1 MKPSVMVIDDLDSA
15 RQMVKRA
22 LSRSYDVYDFA
33 SVAEALPALD
43 RAPFDC
49 VVTDLRMPGIDG
61 LEGLKRFHAKIPE
74 LPVVIV
80 TAFATV
86 ETAVEA
92 MKAGAFDYLKKPF
105 EPEELELLVG
115 RAVEHMRLRRE
126 NQQLRSALDGT
137 FSVQGI
143 VGRSAAMRDLVS
155 ILERVAPTDVPI
167 LVEGE
172 SGTGKDM
179 VARALHGMS
188 KRAAGPYIAL
198 NMSAIPENLAE
209 SELFGHE
216 KGSFTGADAAR
227 AGFFAEAEGGTLFL
241 DEIGLLPLTL
251 QAKLL
256 RVLQD
261 GDYMPVGSRR
271 ARKANVRVVCATN
284 EDLKRN
290 VESGKF
296 REDLYYRIRV
306 VPLRLPPLRERK
318 EDIPLLV
325 EHLVKKHALRLGRP
339 PLRPDAEA
347 MRALLDHPWPG
358 NVRELEHALE
368 RALLLA
374 RGDALTLG
382 DLPPELK
389 APEGDHDHGEG
400 GYRNARD
407 AWEKRYFQDLLD
419 EAGGS
424 VAKAADLAGLHRSTL
439 YEKLARMGLVQG
451 DADAGRKGG
460 NGGAKAGG

>member
-1 MKPSVMVIDDLDSA
+1 MKPRVMVIDDLDSA
-15 RQMVKRA
+15 RHMLRRA
-22 LSRSYDVYDFA
+22 LSRTYDVFDFPA
-33 SVAEALPALD
+33 VAEALPAVD

-49 VVTDLRMPGIDG
+49 VITDLRMPGIDG
-61 LEGLKRFHAKIPE
+61 LEGLRRFQQRLPA
-74 LPVVIV
+74 LPVIIV

-105 EPEELELLVG
+105 DPDELELVVA
-115 RAVEHMRLRRE
+115 RAVEHTKLRRE
-126 NQQLRSALDGT
+126 NERLRSELDGA

-143 VGRSAAMRDLVS
+143 VGRSSAMREVIS

-167 LVEGE
+167 LIEGE
-172 SGTGKDM
+172 SGTGKDV
-179 VARALHGMS
+179 VARAVHGMS
-188 KRAAGPYIAL
+188 RRTGAYIAL
-198 NMSAIPENLAE
+198 NMSAIPETLAE

-216 KGSFTGADAAR
+216 KGAFTGAEASR
-227 AGFFAEAEGGTLFL
+227 AGFFAEAERGTLFL
-241 DEIGLLPLTL
+241 DEIGLLAPTL

-261 GDYMPVGSRR
+261 GEYIPVGSRR
-271 ARKANVRVVCATN
+271 PRRANVRVVCATN
-284 EDLKRN
+284 EDLAKN
-290 VESGKF
+290 VEQGKF

-306 VPLRLPPLRERK
+306 VPLRLPPLRERR

-339 PLRPDAEA
+339 PLAPDPDA
-347 MRALLDHPWPG
+347 MRAVLDRSWPG

-374 RGDALTLG
+374 RGDSIGVA
-382 DLPPELK
+382 DLPPDSR
-389 APEGDHDHGEG
+389 PSHEGDPGEG
-400 GYRNARD
+400 GYRRARD
-407 AWEKRYFQDLLD
+407 TWEKRYLQDLLD

-424 VAKAADLAGLHRSTL
+424 VAKAAELAGLHRSTL
-439 YEKLARMGLVQG
+439 YEKLARIGLVQG
-451 DADAGRKGG
+451 EGEAGRRNG
-460 NGGAKAGG
+460 NGHPAR

>member
-1 MKPSVMVIDDLDSA
+1 MKPRVMVIDDLDSA

-22 LSRSYDVYDFA
+22 LSHSYDVYDFGA
-33 SVAEALPALD
+33 VADALPALD
-43 RAPFDC
+43 RAEFDC

-61 LEGLKRFHAKIPE
+61 LTGLKKFHEKLPD

-86 ETAVEA
+86 DTAVEA
-92 MKAGAFDYLKKPF
+92 MKSGAFDYLKKPF
-105 EPEELELLVG
+105 EPDELELIVE
-115 RAVEHMRLRRE
+115 RAVEHMRLKRE
-126 NQQLRSALDGT
+126 NAQLRSVLDGA

-143 VGRSAAMRDLVS
+143 IGRSAAMREMVS
-155 ILERVAPTDVPI
+155 VLERVAPTDVSL

-179 VARALHGMS
+179 VARAIHGMS
-188 KRAAGPYIAL
+188 KRAKGPYVAL
-198 NMSAIPENLAE
+198 NMSAIPEQLAE

-216 KGSFTGADAAR
+216 KGAFTGAEASR

-241 DEIGLLPLTL
+241 DEIGLLHPTL

-261 GDYMPVGSRR
+261 GDYIPVGARR
-271 ARKANVRVVCATN
+271 PKKADVRIVCATN
-284 EDLKRN
+284 EDLKKN
-290 VESGKF
+290 VEQGKF

-306 VPLRLPPLRERK
+306 VPVRLPPLRERT

-325 EHLVKKHALRLGRP
+325 EHLTKKHALRLARP
-339 PLRPDAEA
+339 PLQPDAEA

-358 NVRELEHALE
+358 NVRELEHAIE

-374 RGDALTLG
+374 RGDTLTLA

-389 APEGDHDHGEG
+389 ASHDAEPGEGD
-400 GYRNARD
+400 YRHARD
-407 AWEKRYFQDLLD
+407 AWEKRYFQDLLA

-424 VAKAADLAGLHRSTL
+424 VARAAELAGLHRSTL
-439 YEKLARMGLVQG
+439 YEKLARIGLVQG
-451 DADAGRKGG
+451 EEGG
-460 NGGAKAGG
+460 KKNGGPPRA

>member
-1 MKPSVMVIDDLDSA
+1 MKSKPQVMVIDDLESA

-22 LSRSYDVYDFA
+22 LSRSYDVYDFG
-33 SVAEALPALD
+33 SVADALPALD
-43 RAPFDC
+43 RAEFDC

-61 LEGLKRFHAKIPE
+61 LEGLRRFHQKIPE

-92 MKAGAFDYLKKPF
+92 MKVGAFDYLKKPF
-105 EPEELELLVG
+105 EPEELELIVA
-115 RAVEHMRLRRE
+115 RAVEHMSLRRE
-126 NQQLRSALDGT
+126 NQQLRSALGGA
-137 FSVQGI
+137 FSVKGI
-143 VGRSAAMRDLVS
+143 VGRSSALREVVS

-167 LVEGE
+167 LIEGE

-179 VARALHGMS
+179 VARAIHAMS
-188 KRAAGPYIAL
+188 RRHAGPYVAL
-198 NMSAIPENLAE
+198 NMSAIPETLAE

-216 KGSFTGADAAR
+216 KGSFTGAEAAR
-227 AGFFAEAEGGTLFL
+227 AGFFAEADGGTLFL
-241 DEIGLLPLTL
+241 DEIGLLAPTL

-261 GDYMPVGSRR
+261 GDYIPVGSRK
-271 ARKANVRVVCATN
+271 ARKANVRIVCATN

-290 VESGKF
+290 VEQGKF
-296 REDLYYRIRV
+296 REDLFYRIRV
-306 VPLRLPPLRERK
+306 VPLRLPPLRERR

-325 EHLVKKHALRLGRP
+325 DHLVKKHALRLSRP
-339 PLRPDAEA
+339 PLQPDPDA
-347 MRALLDHPWPG
+347 MRALLDHGWPG

-374 RGDALTLG
+374 RGEVIGLG

-389 APEGDHDHGEG
+389 PGQDGDHGEG
-400 GYRNARD
+400 GYRHARD
-407 AWEKRYFQDLLD
+407 AWEKRYFQELLE
-419 EAGGS
+419 EASGS
-424 VAKAADLAGLHRSTL
+424 VARAAELAGLHRSTL
-439 YEKLARMGLVQG
+439 YEKLARIGLVQG
-451 DADAGRKGG
+451 DPEKKNG
-460 NGGAKAGG
+460 NGHGAKVA

>member
-1 MKPSVMVIDDLDSA
+1 MKPRVMVIDDLDSA

-22 LSRSYDVYDFA
+22 LSRSYDVYDFGA
-33 SVAEALPALD
+33 VADALPALD
-43 RAPFDC
+43 RAEFDC

-61 LEGLKRFHAKIPE
+61 LTGLKKFHEKLPD

-86 ETAVEA
+86 DTAVEA
-92 MKAGAFDYLKKPF
+92 MKSGAFDYLKKPF
-105 EPEELELLVG
+105 EPDELELIVE
-115 RAVEHMRLRRE
+115 RAVEHMRLKRE
-126 NQQLRSALDGT
+126 NAQLRSALDGA

-143 VGRSAAMRDLVS
+143 IGRSATMREMVS
-155 ILERVAPTDVPI
+155 VLERVAPTDVSL

-179 VARALHGMS
+179 VARAIHGMS
-188 KRAAGPYIAL
+188 KRAKGPYVAL
-198 NMSAIPENLAE
+198 NMSAIPEQLAE

-216 KGSFTGADAAR
+216 KGAFTGAEASR

-241 DEIGLLPLTL
+241 DEIGLLPSTL

-261 GDYMPVGSRR
+261 GDYIPVGARR
-271 ARKANVRVVCATN
+271 PKKADVRIVCATN
-284 EDLKRN
+284 EDLKKN
-290 VESGKF
+290 VEQGKF

-306 VPLRLPPLRERK
+306 VPVRLPPLRERK

-325 EHLVKKHALRLGRP
+325 QHLTKKHALRLGRP
-339 PLRPDAEA
+339 PLQPDAEA

-358 NVRELEHALE
+358 NVRELEHAIE

-374 RGDALTLG
+374 RGEAITLA

-389 APEGDHDHGEG
+389 PSHEAEPGEGD
-400 GYRNARD
+400 YRHARD
-407 AWEKRYFQDLLD
+407 AWEKRYFQDLLA

-424 VAKAADLAGLHRSTL
+424 VAKAAELAGLHRSTL
-439 YEKLARMGLVQG
+439 YEKLARVGLVQG
-451 DADAGRKGG
+451 EEGG
-460 NGGAKAGG
+460 KKNGGPPKP

>member
-22 LSRSYDVYDFA
+22 LSHRFDVYDFA
-33 SVAEALPALD
+33 SVAEALPAVE

-49 VVTDLRMPGIDG
+49 IVTDLRMPGIDG
-61 LEGLKRFHAKIPE
+61 LEGLKRFHEKLPR

-105 EPEELELLVG
+105 EPEELELIVD
-115 RAVEHMRLRRE
+115 RAVEHMRLTRE
-126 NQQLRSALDGT
+126 NEKLRSALDGA
-137 FSVQGI
+137 FSVHGI
-143 VGRSAAMRDLVS
+143 VGRSAAMKDLVS
-155 ILERVAPTDVPI
+155 ILERVAPSDVPMLI
-167 LVEGE
+167 EGE

-179 VARALHGMS
+179 VARAIHGMS
-188 KRAAGPYIAL
+188 RHSGGPYIAL
-198 NMSAIPENLAE
+198 NMSAIPEQLAE

-216 KGSFTGADAAR
+216 KGAFTGAEATR
-227 AGFFAEAEGGTLFL
+227 AGFFAEADGGTLFL
-241 DEIGLLPLTL
+241 DEIGLLAPTL

-261 GDYMPVGSRR
+261 GDYIPVGSRR
-271 ARKANVRVVCATN
+271 PKKANVRIVCATN
-284 EDLKRN
+284 EDLRKN
-290 VESGKF
+290 VDSGKF

-339 PLRPDAEA
+339 PLQPDAAA
-347 MRALLDHPWPG
+347 MRALLDHAWPG

-374 RGDALTLG
+374 RGDVIAPG
-382 DLPPELK
+382 DLPPELLHPH
-389 APEGDHDHGEG
+389 AHEGEHGEG
-400 GYRNARD
+400 GYRHARD
-407 AWEKRYFQDLLD
+407 SWEKRYFQELLD

-439 YEKLARMGLVQG
+439 YEKLARIGLVQG
-451 DADAGRKGG
+451 HEVHAE
-460 NGGAKAGG
+460 AKKPNVRL